1 MQTPVSLL
9 SPLGFSYYARTQTL
23 QPEFYQGLL
32 DRGWRRSGT
41 LLYKPD
47 LRQSCCPQYTIRL
60 DSHQFH
66 ATKDQR
72 QVLNRFNR
80 YILGD
85 AYIKEA
91 ARLYPKS
98 REEAKKRNT
107 DFNLRERI
115 HEGEKEQIKTP
126 PEPAH
131 TFTVTLETDDFTEEK
146 YSLFENYQRV
156 VHHEPPSR
164 ISKGGFKSFLCSSP
178 LPRSTQTVDGEVKH
192 LGSYHQ
198 CYRLDGK
205 LIAIGTLDL
214 LPKCVSAVYFMY
226 DESVHSHGFGKLGA
240 LREIALA
247 KEKGYQYWY
256 AGFYIH
262 NCVKMRYKG
271 DYSPQYLLD
280 PETYSWILFDSNL
293 RGKLDA
299 KKFVTEKEQEE
310 VLGLDVEPDPEPSTP
325 TQTSNTN
332 TNTKTDTNAD
342 DDADADDDDDDD
354 DDSDFDF
361 DSDDDP
367 DPDYVNRTP
376 IFQGPMPGLLSTDE
390 ILTQAPLDHIKIRIG
405 QSDHETNELMSWE
418 RDRVENPA
426 CLKGVI
432 AELVSA
438 VGWGWLRRWW
448 FILGR

>member
-9 SPLGFSYYARTQTL
+9 SPLGFSYYARTQIL
-23 QPEFYQGLL
+23 QPEFYQGLI
-32 DRGWRRSGT
+32 DRGWRRSGS

-47 LRQSCCPQYTIRL
+47 LRDSCCPQHTIRL

-85 AYIKEA
+85 TYTKET

-98 REEAKKRNT
+98 REQAKKRNT
-107 DFNLRERI
+107 DFDLLERI

-131 TFTVTLETDDFTEEK
+131 SFTVTLELDDFTEEK
-146 YSLFENYQRV
+146 FALFENYQRI
-156 VHHEPPSR
+156 VHHEPPNK
-164 ISKGGFKSFLCSSP
+164 ISKQGFKNFLCSSP
-178 LPRSTQTVDGEVKH
+178 ISRSTQTIDGKTKR

-205 LIAIGTLDL
+205 LIAMGVLDL
-214 LPKCVSAVYFMY
+214 LPQCISAVYFMY
-226 DESVHSHGFGKLGA
+226 HESVHSHGFGKLGA

-247 KEKGYQYWY
+247 KEDGYQYWY

-262 NCVKMRYKG
+262 SCVKMRYKG
-271 DYSPQYLLD
+271 DYSPQYFLD
-280 PETYSWILFDSNL
+280 PETYSWILFDENL

-299 KKFVTEKEQEE
+299 RKYVSEKQEDSKSDQ
-310 VLGLDVEPDPEPSTP
+310 GPEPKPT
-325 TQTSNTN
+325 TQTPCANLS
-332 TNTKTDTNAD
+332 DLDEDDED
-342 DDADADDDDDDD
+342 DD
-354 DDSDFDF
+354 
-361 DSDDDP
+361 
-367 DPDYVNRTP
+367 VRTP
-376 IFQGPMPGLLSTDE
+376 IFQSRMPGLLSTTD
-390 ILTQAPLDHIKIRIG
+390 LQTKAPLDNIKIRIG
-405 QSDHETNELMSWE
+405 RGDVETRELVLTHRLVGWE
-418 RDRVENPA
+418 TGVLTDMNS
-426 CLKGVI
+426 LKGII

-438 VGWGWLRRWW
+438 VGVRLAGVMEVY
-448 FILGR
+448 F